1 MGNKDKQWCV
11 TVFCDRWGN
20 ILQLFTADWSKC
32 QALHLKRQLHT
43 TLVEAVDLQPHGSS
57 SRHAPK
63 GYTPRGR
70 RNYINGLG
78 ILKKFEQEK

>member
-1 MGNKDKQWCV
+1 MGNNDKQWGV
-11 TVFCDRWGN
+11 IVFCDLWGS
-20 ILQLFTADWSKC
+20 ILQLFTADLGKC
-32 QALHLKRQLHT
+32 QALNLKRQLYT
-43 TLVEAVDLQPHGSS
+43 ALVEAADLQPHGSS

-70 RNYINGLG
+70 RPYITGLG